1 MPLGASCARVGSCGY
16 TNGISSYQWQLLAI
30 LWHAGVALVGSYA
43 LALYALWILLRAV
56 TGT

>member
-1 MPLGASCARVGSCGY
+1 
-16 TNGISSYQWQLLAI
+16 